1 MDGAGGRRF
10 DPVEGL
16 YRKVSGL
23 SIRGRNPST
32 MVLHTRK
39 QLNGYLFAGTFLAVA
54 VWLAQTGHLPRVAPI
69 VALGCGITSLLFSS
83 GPAAMLLVSYTVFSV
98 VAGRDPHEPW
108 MSVEMAIQLV
118 VFAALNLAIIFT
130 LGRLRETLQAARRSE
145 RNHRLIA
152 ENTSDLILAYDM
164 ERRPIYVNPAV
175 ERLLGYTV
183 DELRQLGFL
192 DWVHPEDRGRLA
204 ELCEGVSRGAN
215 FSDVESRIQTKS
227 GEIRWFA
234 GTWGPLIDERGR
246 QMGIQGVERDVTD
259 RHNLAEELR
268 VARDEALEAAKAKSY
283 FLATMSHEIRTPMN
297 GVLGMTNLLLDTDL
311 SSEQRDMAETV
322 LHSGQA
328 LLSIINDILDFSK
341 IEAGK
346 LELEQVPFAL
356 HEPLEEACELL
367 AESAARKRL
376 ELVCRVDPTLPAVV
390 SGDAARLRQ
399 VLINLIGNAVKFTER
414 GEVSVECLLVE
425 SEGGWHRLRVEVRD
439 TGVGIAADVLPKL
452 FQPFTQ
458 ADMAANRRYGGSGL
472 GLAISKQV
480 VEKMGGEIGVVSAPG
495 EGSRFWFSVRV
506 AAGGREGHPQPL
518 ERVGGKPGRVLVM
531 DDHGGTRK
539 VLGELLRGWG
549 LEVVE
554 AASQAEALRHL
565 MTQAFPVALIDC
577 GFGNLAGVDLARAL
591 PPDTE
596 AILLV
601 TRADTVRRDS
611 SLPAAIRG
619 FLNKPVR
626 REALLR
632 LITEVLANPGR
643 SSVEVAM
650 PAPAAEEVEQ
660 AKKARILIAEDNPVN
675 QRVARRL
682 VEKLGYAA
690 ETVNNG
696 SEALAALAASSYDLV
711 LMDCQMPELDGFET
725 TRRIRLKEGG
735 AGETSTV
742 GGGFG
747 RLPIVA
753 MTANAMKGD
762 RERCLQ
768 SGMDDYLP
776 KPIDLARLAEAL
788 EHWTRA
794 SRAPEA
800 GTGERGG
807 DPIKSGGRT
816 AD

>member
-1 MDGAGGRRF
+1 MALR
-10 DPVEGL
+10 
-16 YRKVSGL
+16 
-23 SIRGRNPST
+23 
-32 MVLHTRK
+32 TRK
-39 QLNGYLFAGTFLAVA
+39 ALNGYLFAATFLAVA
-54 VWLAQTGHLPRVAPI
+54 IWLAHTGHLPRVAPI
-69 VALGCGITSLLFSS
+69 VALGCGITSLLFTN
-83 GPAAMLLVSYTVFSV
+83 GPAAMLLVSYMVFSV
-98 VAGRDPHEPW
+98 VAGRDLHEP
-108 MSVEMAIQLV
+108 MLSVEMAIQLV
-118 VFAALNLAIIFT
+118 VFAALNLAIIFV

-164 ERRPIYVNPAV
+164 NRRPIYVNPAV

-183 DELRQLGFL
+183 EELHGMGFL
-192 DWVHPEDRGRLA
+192 DWVYPEDRARLA
-204 ELCEGVSRGAN
+204 ELCEGVYGGAS
-215 FSDVESRIQTKS
+215 FSDIESRIRTKS

-246 QMGIQGVERDVTD
+246 QVGVQGVERDVTD

-268 VARDEALEAAKAKSY
+268 VARDQALEAAKAKSY

-346 LELEQVPFAL
+346 LELEQAPFAL
-356 HEPLEEACELL
+356 HEPFEEACELL

-376 ELVCRVDPTLPAVV
+376 ELVCRVDPSLPPVV

-414 GEVSVECLLVE
+414 GEVTLECKLIE
-425 SEGGWHRLRVEVRD
+425 SEGGRHRIRAEVRD
-439 TGVGIAADVLPKL
+439 TGVGISADVLPKL

-472 GLAISKQV
+472 GLAISKEV
-480 VEKMGGEIGVVSAPG
+480 VNKMGGEIGVESRPG
-495 EGSRFWFSVRV
+495 EGSCFWFSVWV
-506 AAGGREGHPQPL
+506 GGAGGGSHQTRL
-518 ERVGGKPGRVLVM
+518 DRRRVLIV
-531 DDHGGTRK
+531 DDHRATREAA
-539 VLGELLRGWG
+539 GELLRAWG
-549 LEVVE
+549 LEAVE
-554 AASQAEALRHL
+554 AAGPPEARRHL

-596 AILLV
+596 AIMLV
-601 TRADTVRRDS
+601 TRADTIRRDS
-611 SLPAAIRG
+611 SLPATIRG

-626 REALLR
+626 REALHRMLG
-632 LITEVLANPGR
+632 EVLTNPGR
-643 SSVEVAM
+643 AGQDVAM
-650 PAPAAEEVEQ
+650 PVRPAAPP
-660 AKKARILIAEDNPVN
+660 ASRKKARILIAEDNPVN

-682 VEKLGYAA
+682 VEKLGYDA

-696 SEALAALAASSYDLV
+696 TEALAALAASTYDLI
-711 LMDCQMPELDGFET
+711 LMDCQMPVLDGFET
-725 TRRIRLKEGG
+725 TRRIRATEGRTEDAG
-735 AGETSTV
+735 ASGTGAITDPVEAA
-742 GGGFG
+742 GA

-762 RERCLQ
+762 RERCLDA
-768 SGMDDYLP
+768 GMDDYLP
-776 KPIDLARLAEAL
+776 KPIDLSRLAEAL
-788 EHWTRA
+788 ERWTEGHGVGGATGA
-794 SRAPEA
+794 STA
-800 GTGERGG
+800 GAL
-807 DPIKSGGRT
+807 PVKST
-816 AD
+816 PSAAD